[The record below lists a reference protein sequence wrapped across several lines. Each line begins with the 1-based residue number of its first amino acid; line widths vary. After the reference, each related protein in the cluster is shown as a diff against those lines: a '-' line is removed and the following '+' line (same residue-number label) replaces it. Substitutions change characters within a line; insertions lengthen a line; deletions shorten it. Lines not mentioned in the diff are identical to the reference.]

1 MYADARFSAGEKTMF
16 GYITEMD
23 DAVGEIVGALQAAPG
38 GLYANTVFVFS
49 SDNGAPPAGGDVNH
63 KEQGP
68 NGSQGWIARNHPSRG
83 QKTQIW
89 EGGTKVA
96 GFVAAPGRPDVLPK
110 EVAGTQHHGLFHVTD
125 WLPTLV
131 ALGSGTTARNRP
143 LDGFDILPA
152 LAAGPAAGASPRTEM
167 LYNINPLCGKGQA
180 ATPSAGIR
188 VGDHKLLS
196 YCYNISGVGGS
207 TATGPF
213 AAPAGTKGVDPG
225 LFTGPVLYDLSVDP
239 GERTNIAATHPDI
252 VARLLA
258 RLAVH
263 AKASVEPMQ
272 WTAPYQGPGYFCAD
286 CPLAPNGTGVGKPWG
301 PWIE

>member
-96 GFVAAPGRPDVLPK
+96 GFVAAPGRPDVLP
-110 EVAGTQHHGLFHVTD
+110 
-125 WLPTLV
+125 
-131 ALGSGTTARNRP
+131 
-143 LDGFDILPA
+143 
-152 LAAGPAAGASPRTEM
+152 
-167 LYNINPLCGKGQA
+167 
-180 ATPSAGIR
+180 
-188 VGDHKLLS
+188 VGDFGVRNGMRIA
-196 YCYNISGVGGS
+196 YNLTDMPTPAEARRIGEPWAPYRSVASWYMWRAVEGMLE
-207 TATGPF
+207 
-213 AAPAGTKGVDPG
+213 AAPA
-225 LFTGPVLYDLSVDP
+225 
-239 GERTNIAATHPDI
+239 
-252 VARLLA
+252 
-258 RLAVH
+258 
-263 AKASVEPMQ
+263 
-272 WTAPYQGPGYFCAD
+272 
-286 CPLAPNGTGVGKPWG
+286 
-301 PWIE
+301 